1 MEVNP
6 SMKEVN
12 TNMIKLLNKQT
23 DELYNQLVEINNQ
36 LDNTLENGNNAIDLT
51 HKISHANKLFNDLV
65 CNISKTRTELTN
77 NTSCPV
83 VDTNCNTEN
92 TLKHNDKS

>member
-1 MEVNP
+1 
-6 SMKEVN
+6 MKEVD

-51 HKISHANKLFNDLV
+51 YKISHANKLFNDIV
-65 CNISKTRTELTN
+65 YNISKTRTELTRD
-77 NTSCPV
+77 TSCIA
-83 VDTNCNTEN
+83 VDTNCNAEN
-92 TLKHNDKS
+92 ILKHNDEN